1 MERYLRVAR
10 HYLFR
15 NRFCARAPW
24 PVRNIVIGRTCGAL
38 EAGVV
43 RVDLMLSVPQMFRLQ
58 PLNELV

>member
-1 MERYLRVAR
+1 M
-10 HYLFR
+10 
-15 NRFCARAPW
+15 